1 MTTLGDIRKYRIKL
15 DDVNFI
21 NSNNDG
27 IAIFDLTGTFIIAYI
42 LDYFFNISRIFNGYT
57 KNPKLTYYLILIPLG
72 VLVHLLTLKKDTFFN
87 SKLFSSDINIY
98 KLIFVVLIVM
108 ILNQFNII

>member
-1 MTTLGDIRKYRIKL
+1 MTTLSDIRKYRIKL
-15 DDVNFI
+15 DDVNLI

-57 KNPKLTYYLILIPLG
+57 KNPTLIYYLILIPLG

>member
-1 MTTLGDIRKYRIKL
+1 MTTLSDIRKYRIKL
-15 DDVNFI
+15 DDVNLI
-21 NSNNDG
+21 NSNNVG

-72 VLVHLLTLKKDTFFN
+72 VLIHLLTLKKDTFFN

-108 ILNQFNII
+108 IVNQFNII